1 MKKNLF
7 LAALAGVALVGCAKN
22 EVAQVTDDSQREIS
36 FAAPVV
42 APVTKADY
50 YTTENLG
57 TGSVAFNVFGW
68 YCEGSGEFDSS
79 GAVPYMGTGTGTGDE
94 IDSPVTVSYN
104 SGNKDDINSGTA
116 GYWAPTTPYYWPK
129 NGKLTFSAYAPA
141 SASSHGKLSDNRATG
156 LKFTN
161 YQVQDIDAQYDLLY
175 SLRTF
180 DRTSSTEGT
189 NNDIY
194 DGVELTFCHALS
206 AIEPIKV
213 YTNGAGIRIKEINL
227 KNVYNTGSFSQNMT
241 SGHDDANED
250 RAWTSWDNEVDYC
263 LFKAASDAEYYTV
276 TNTSSPVTKCK
287 NAIVMPQALNHSTT
301 NNKVTIEVKYQI
313 QHGSAYL
320 DQVFT
325 QELNGLTDTSSNVV
339 ASWNIGMRYTYT
351 LVFDLN
357 DIYFAPQVEVWD
369 DVTMGGI
376 TIK

>member
-42 APVTKADY
+42 TPVTKAGY

-57 TGSVAFNVFGW
+57 TGTVSFNVFGW
-68 YCEGSGEFDSS
+68 YCEGSGTFDPSS
-79 GAVPYMGTGTGTGDE
+79 AVPYMGTGTADE
-94 IDSPVTVSYN
+94 IKSPVTVSYN
-104 SGNKDDINSGTA
+104 SGNKDDVNTGTT
-116 GYWAPTTPYYWPK
+116 GYWAPTTSYYWPK

-141 SASSHGKLSDNRATG
+141 FASSHGKLSDNRATG
-156 LKFTN
+156 LMFTN
-161 YQVQDIDAQYDLLY
+161 YQVQDIDDQYDLLY

-189 NNDIY
+189 NIDDIY

-213 YTNGAGIRIKEINL
+213 YTKNGAGIRIKEINL
-227 KNVYNTGSFSQNMT
+227 KNVYNTGSFSQNMI
-241 SGHDDANED
+241 SGHDDTNTA
-250 RAWTSWDNEVDYC
+250 RAWTPGSNEVDYC
-263 LFKAASDAEYYTV
+263 LFKAANEAEYYTV
-276 TNTSSPVTKCK
+276 SNASSPVTNCK
-287 NAIVMPQALNHSTT
+287 NAIVMPQALNHST
-301 NNKVTIEVKYQI
+301 NKVTIEVKYQI
-313 QHGSAYL
+313 QHGLAYL

-325 QELNGLTDTSSNVV
+325 QELNGLYDTSSNVV

-357 DIYFAPQVEVWD
+357 DIYFAPQVEVWK
-369 DVTMGGI
+369 DVTMADI

>member
-22 EVAQVTDDSQREIS
+22 EVAQVTDDSQKEIS

-68 YCEGSGEFDSS
+68 YCEGSGEFDPS
-79 GAVPYMGTGTGTGDE
+79 GAVPYMGTGTGDE

-189 NNDIY
+189 NNDDIY

-213 YTNGAGIRIKEINL
+213 STNGAGIRIKEINL

-241 SGHDDANED
+241 SGHDDGNTA
-250 RAWTSWDNEVDYC
+250 RAWTPGSNEVDYC
-263 LFKAASDAEYYTV
+263 LFKAANEAEYYTV
-276 TNTSSPVTKCK
+276 SNASSPVTNCK
-287 NAIVMPQALNHSTT
+287 NAIVMPQALNHST
-301 NNKVTIEVKYQI
+301 NNVTIEVKYQI
-313 QHGSAYL
+313 QHGSDYL

-325 QELNGLTDTSSNVV
+325 KELNGLTDKSSNVV

-357 DIYFAPQVEVWD
+357 DIYFAPQVEVWK
-369 DVTMGGI
+369 DVTMGDI

>member
-1 MKKNLF
+1 MKKNFF

-22 EVAQVTDDSQREIS
+22 EVAQVTDDSQREIT

-42 APVTKADY
+42 APVTKAGY
-50 YTTENLG
+50 YTTDNLG
-57 TGSVAFNVFGW
+57 TGSVSFNVFGW
-68 YCEGSGEFDSS
+68 YCEGSGTFDPSS
-79 GAVPYMGTGTGTGDE
+79 AVPYMGTGTGDE
-94 IDSPVTVSYN
+94 ITSPVTVSYN
-104 SGNKDDINSGTA
+104 SGNKDDINTGTA

-141 SASSHGKLSDNRATG
+141 SASSHGTLLDNRATG

-161 YQVQDIDAQYDLLY
+161 YQVQAIDAQYDLLY

-189 NNDIY
+189 NDDRY

-213 YTNGAGIRIKEINL
+213 YTKGAGIRIKEINL

-241 SGHDDANED
+241 SGHDDTNTL
-250 RAWTSWDNEVDYC
+250 RAWTSLSNEVEYC
-263 LFKAASDAEYYTV
+263 LFKAASEAEYYTV
-276 TNTSSPVTKCK
+276 TNTSSPVTNCK
-287 NAIVMPQALNHSTT
+287 NAIVMPQELNHST
-301 NNKVTIEVKYQI
+301 NKVTIEVKYQI
-313 QHGSAYL
+313 QHGSYYL

-325 QELNGLTDTSSNVV
+325 QELDGLTDTGSNVV
-339 ASWNIGMRYTYT
+339 NSWNIGKRYTYT
-351 LVFDLN
+351 LCFDLN
-357 DIYFAPQVEVWD
+357 DIYFAPKVEDWA
-369 DVTMGGI
+369 DVTMGDI